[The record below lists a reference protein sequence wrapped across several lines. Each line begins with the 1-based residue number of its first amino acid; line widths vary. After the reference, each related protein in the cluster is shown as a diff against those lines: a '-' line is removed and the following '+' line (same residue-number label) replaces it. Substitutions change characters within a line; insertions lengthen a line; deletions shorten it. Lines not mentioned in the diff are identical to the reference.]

1 MNASA
6 PATPTPW
13 LSIIGMGGINACM
26 MSTVVGFFLVAG
38 LIGNRY
44 AANPAWSTLPLAAF
58 VAGVTVFVVP
68 ASLFMARY
76 GRRAG
81 FAYGAV
87 VGMVGG
93 LLIIASVQYQSFLA
107 IVAAGLMIGLMV
119 AIQTYLR
126 FAALEVSPKETH
138 GRAASMVLGGG
149 IVAAVVGPHLGTV
162 VHAFTGAGTYRS
174 FGLAALAINSVAL
187 LLILITR
194 FGAPPAPPA
203 IFAAPR
209 RLFRT
214 AGALLCSPLFM
225 RAAIASVSGYA
236 IMSLVMN
243 ATPLTLT
250 DVHGHSL
257 VTAAFVMQNH
267 LLGMFVPFI
276 FSGYLLDRIGA
287 SRVVYGGFVV
297 YAVCFMVLFLWDTV
311 LAFHIGLTLLGVG
324 WNFTF
329 LGGTTLLF
337 VPAIARRG
345 AIAQPLNEF
354 CTNFGN
360 FLAASLAG
368 VMLYTTGWLSILA
381 VGAAAVIVMVTA
393 FARSNRLSGSRHAE
407 KLALN

>member
-1 MNASA
+1 
-6 PATPTPW
+6 
-13 LSIIGMGGINACM
+13 
-26 MSTVVGFFLVAG
+26 
-38 LIGNRY
+38 
-44 AANPAWSTLPLAAF
+44 
-58 VAGVTVFVVP
+58 
-68 ASLFMARY
+68 
-76 GRRAG
+76 
-81 FAYGAV
+81 
-87 VGMVGG
+87 
-93 LLIIASVQYQSFLA
+93 
-107 IVAAGLMIGLMV
+107 
-119 AIQTYLR
+119 
-126 FAALEVSPKETH
+126 
-138 GRAASMVLGGG
+138 
-149 IVAAVVGPHLGTV
+149 
-162 VHAFTGAGTYRS
+162 
-174 FGLAALAINSVAL
+174 
-187 LLILITR
+187 
-194 FGAPPAPPA
+194 
-203 IFAAPR
+203 
-209 RLFRT
+209 
-214 AGALLCSPLFM
+214 
-225 RAAIASVSGYA
+225 
-236 IMSLVMN
+236 MSLVMN

-393 FARSNRLSGSRHAE
+393 FARSNRLSGTRPAE